1 MSILFVW
8 AEGVDYLCDTHSKII
23 ASMTVDTENAEPKSR
38 YLVLHILCWAV
49 LIVTPMFF
57 HSSGDD
63 WLVVL
68 NRYMRWLG
76 NPLAYLLVFYLN
88 YLWLVPR
95 FLLKKNDWKMFLFIN
110 LLALICGVFM
120 VDVWHCCAVHLLPS
134 LNDIPSRRPTFKFQ
148 RYFWA
153 VLTLILIISLAVAVR
168 MIQRWQ
174 HIEEARKEAETARAE
189 AELSNLRNQLNP
201 HFLLNTLNNIY
212 ALIAFDQEKAQT
224 AVGEL
229 SKLLRHVLYE
239 NQQDFVPL
247 CKEADFMRN
256 YIELMKIRL
265 TDNVKVTANIN
276 VQPNDSTPVAP
287 LIFISLI
294 ENAFKHGI
302 SPQGKGD
309 IKIDLSQANGEI
321 SCEIRN
327 TCYPK
332 RENDKSGSGIGLE
345 QVSRRLELMY
355 PDRYTWEQGKSED
368 GSEYFSKIIIKKK

>member
-1 MSILFVW
+1 MTSTLQ
-8 AEGVDYLCDTHSKII
+8 DTK
-23 ASMTVDTENAEPKSR
+23 PKSR
-38 YLVLHILCWAV
+38 YLVLHILCWVV
-49 LIVTPMFF
+49 LIVVPLFF
-57 HSSGDD
+57 HSSSDD
-63 WLVVL
+63 WLVVTT
-68 NRYMRWLG
+68 RYLRWLG

-88 YLWLVPR
+88 YLWIVPR
-95 FLLKKNDWKMFLFIN
+95 FLLKKSDWKMFLLIN
-110 LLALICGVFM
+110 VAVIVVGLLAIDL
-120 VDVWHCCAVHLLPS
+120 WHWVAVQLLPEINNQS
-134 LNDIPSRRPTFKFQ
+134 PRRNFIRFP

-153 VLTLILIISLAVAVR
+153 CMIFILIIALAVAVR
-168 MIQRWQ
+168 MTQRWQ
-174 HIEEARKEAETARAE
+174 HLEEARKEAEAARAE

-212 ALIAFDQEKAQT
+212 ALIAFDQNKAQT

-256 YIELMKIRL
+256 YIELMKIRV
-265 TDNVKVTANIN
+265 TDNVKIDANIN
-276 VQPNDSTPVAP
+276 VQPDDSTPVAP

-302 SPQGKGD
+302 SPQGKGN
-309 IKIDLSQANGEI
+309 IKIDLNQSDGDI
-321 SCEIRN
+321 TCEIHN

-345 QVSRRLELMY
+345 QVGRRLELLY
-355 PDRYTWEQGKSED
+355 PDHYTWEKGKTED
-368 GSEYFSKIIIKKK
+368 GKEYYSKIIIKKEES

>member
-1 MSILFVW
+1 M
-8 AEGVDYLCDTHSKII
+8 DTINNPK
-23 ASMTVDTENAEPKSR
+23 AKSR
-38 YLVLHILCWAV
+38 NLLLHILCWA
-49 LIVTPMFF
+49 LLFIVPLFF
-57 HSSGDD
+57 HGSDEN
-63 WLVVL
+63 WTMVWH
-68 NRYMRWLG
+68 RYLRGLG
-76 NPLAYLLVFYLN
+76 ASVSYLLVFYLN
-88 YLWLVPR
+88 YLWIVPR
-95 FLLKKNDWKMFLFIN
+95 FMLKKKDWKMFLLIN
-110 LLALICGVFM
+110 LLVLVVGLLAVDLWHLIINQFM
-120 VDVWHCCAVHLLPS
+120 PELMDK
-134 LNDIPSRRPTFKFQ
+134 SRRLQGKHFSRIP
-148 RYFWA
+148 RYFYGSLVN
-153 VLTLILIISLAVAVR
+153 VLFIALAVAVR
-168 MIQRWQ
+168 MYQRWQ
-174 HIEEARKEAETARAE
+174 HLEEARKEAEAARAE

-239 NQQDFVPL
+239 NQQDLVPL

-256 YIELMKIRL
+256 YIELMKIRV
-265 TDNVKVTANIN
+265 TDNVKIDANIN

-302 SPQGKGD
+302 SPQGKGE
-309 IKIDLSQANGEI
+309 IKIDLSQSDGNI

-355 PDRYTWEQGKSED
+355 PDRYTWEKGKTED
-368 GSEYFSKIIIKKK
+368 GKEYYSKITIKKES

>member
-1 MSILFVW
+1 MSSEL
-8 AEGVDYLCDTHSKII
+8 DKSK
-23 ASMTVDTENAEPKSR
+23 PKYR
-38 YLVLHILCWAV
+38 YLILHLLCWSV
-49 LIVTPMFF
+49 LIVVPLFF
-57 HSSGDD
+57 HSSNDD
-63 WLVVL
+63 WPVVL
-68 NRYMRWLG
+68 NRYLRWLG
-76 NPLAYLLVFYLN
+76 NPLAYLLVFYIN

-95 FLLKKNDWKMFLFIN
+95 LLLKKSDWKLFLLAN
-110 LLALICGVFM
+110 LLVIAGGLLLM
-120 VDVWHCCAVHLLPS
+120 DVWHWLVVQFLPEVTV
-134 LNDIPSRRPTFKFQ
+134 NGPKRPFVRFP

-153 VLTLILIISLAVAVR
+153 VVTLILIIALAMAVR
-168 MIQRWQ
+168 IVQRWQ
-174 HIEEARKEAETARAE
+174 HIEEARKEAEAARAE

-212 ALIAFDQEKAQT
+212 ALIAFDQEKAQI

-247 CKEADFMRN
+247 YKEADFMRN
-256 YIELMKIRL
+256 YIELMKIRV
-265 TDNVKVTANIN
+265 TDNVKINTNIN

-302 SPQGKGD
+302 SPQGKG
-309 IKIDLSQANGEI
+309 EI
-321 SCEIRN
+321 SINLNQTDGDITCEIHN

-332 RENDKSGSGIGLE
+332 RENDKSGSGIGLD

-355 PDRYTWEQGKSED
+355 PDRYTWEKGKTAD
-368 GSEYFSKIIIKKK
+368 GGQYYSKITIKKDKS

>member
-1 MSILFVW
+1 
-8 AEGVDYLCDTHSKII
+8 
-23 ASMTVDTENAEPKSR
+23 MTNELDQPKSKSR
-38 YLVLHILCWAV
+38 YLILHVLCWAV
-49 LIVTPMFF
+49 LIIVPVFF
-57 HSSGDD
+57 HSSNDD
-63 WLVVL
+63 WGTVW
-68 NRYMRWLG
+68 NRYIRWLG
-76 NPLAYLLVFYLN
+76 NPLIYLMVFYLN
-88 YLWLVPR
+88 YLWIVPR
-95 FLLKKNDWKMFLFIN
+95 FLLKKKDWKMFI
-110 LLALICGVFM
+110 LANILVIVAGLCLI
-120 VDVWHCCAVHLLPS
+120 DLWHWCAVQFLPEV
-134 LNDIPSRRPTFKFQ
+134 NPDRPKKPFFRFP
-148 RYFWA
+148 RYFWT
-153 VLTLILIISLAVAVR
+153 TLALLLIIALAVAVR
-168 MIQRWQ
+168 MVQRWH
-174 HIEEARKEAETARAE
+174 HIEEARKEAEAARAE

-212 ALIAFDQEKAQT
+212 ALIAFDQNKAQT

-256 YIELMKIRL
+256 YIELMKIRV
-265 TDNVKVTANIN
+265 TDNVKIDANIN

-302 SPQGKGD
+302 SPQGTGE
-309 IKIDLSQANGEI
+309 IKIDLSQANGDI
-321 SCEIRN
+321 TCEIHN

-355 PDRYTWEQGKSED
+355 PDRYTWEKGKSDD
-368 GSEYFSKIIIKKK
+368 GKEYYSRITIKKEES

>member
-1 MSILFVW
+1 MTDPLV
-8 AEGVDYLCDTHSKII
+8 ESK
-23 ASMTVDTENAEPKSR
+23 SKYR
-38 YLVLHILCWAV
+38 YLVLHLLCWAV
-49 LIVTPMFF
+49 IIVVPMFF
-57 HSSGDD
+57 HGSGDE
-63 WLVVL
+63 WSVVM
-68 NRYMRWLG
+68 NRYIRWLG
-76 NPLAYLLVFYLN
+76 NPLAYMLVFYVN

-95 FLLKKNDWKMFLFIN
+95 FLLKRNDWKMFLLIN
-110 LLALICGVFM
+110 VF
-120 VDVWHCCAVHLLPS
+120 VIGIGLCAIDLGHWFAVRLLPE
-134 LNDIPSRRPTFKFQ
+134 LPNNGPKKPYVRLP

-153 VLTLILIISLAVAVR
+153 ILTLILIIALAVAVR

-174 HIEEARKEAETARAE
+174 HIEKARREAEAARAE

-212 ALIAFDQEKAQT
+212 ALIAFDQEKAQM

-229 SKLLRHVLYE
+229 SKLLRHVLYL

-247 CKEADFMRN
+247 CKEVDFMRN
-256 YIELMKIRL
+256 YIELMKIRV
-265 TDNVKVTANIN
+265 TDNVKIEANIN

-302 SPQGKGD
+302 SPQGKGE
-309 IKIDLSQANGEI
+309 IKIDLDQADGDI
-321 SCEIRN
+321 TCEIQN

-355 PDRYTWEQGKSED
+355 PDRYTWEKGMTED
-368 GSEYFSKIIIKKK
+368 GSHYYSKITIKRG